1 MVVLEAGGFKIKS
14 KSKSNDYHHELARAD
29 CLKSEL
35 PVWELRKCAVAQ
47 NLIKI

>member
-14 KSKSNDYHHELARAD
+14 KSNDHHELARAD